1 MKSMF
6 IAALA
11 ATLFAAGPA
20 SSASITIDIDQP
32 SSFGFIEQFY
42 AGGTDS
48 LGLAGP
54 DLGVAFGPDA
64 MALRND
70 ETGPFFSGA
79 PSPIG
84 ILTAVGSAATMNVAA
99 GFVGE
104 VSFWYSSAEAVQVN
118 VWSGIDGTGSVLK
131 TFQLANNATSG
142 CSASPFC
149 NWEKLSLNLGA
160 GAVGRSI
167 TFGDAGAM
175 TGFDNVTV
183 TAVPEPESVV
193 LLAFGLAG
201 LGVAVARKKQQAFR
215 V

>member
-20 SSASITIDIDQP
+20 SSASITIDFDQP

-54 DLGVAFGPDA
+54 DLGVAFGSDA

-70 ETGPFFSGA
+70 DAGPYFSGA

-84 ILTAVGSAATMNVAA
+84 ILAPVNVAAAMNVAA

-104 VSFWYSSAEAVQVN
+104 VSFWYSSAEAAQVN
-118 VWSGIDGTGSVLK
+118 VWSGLDGTGSLLK

-149 NWEKLSLNLGA
+149 NWEKLSLTLGSGVVA
-160 GAVGRSI
+160 RSI
-167 TFGDAGAM
+167 TFGDAAAVA
-175 TGFDNVTV
+175 GFDNVTI

-193 LLAFGLAG
+193 LLALGLAG
-201 LGVAVARKKQQAFR
+201 LGIAVARKKQQAFR